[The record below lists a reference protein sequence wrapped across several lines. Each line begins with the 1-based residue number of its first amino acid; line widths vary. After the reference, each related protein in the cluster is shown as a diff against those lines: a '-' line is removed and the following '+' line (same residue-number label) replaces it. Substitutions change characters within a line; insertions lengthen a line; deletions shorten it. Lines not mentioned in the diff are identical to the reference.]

1 MTVFIQINLGSGHTL
16 SVVKKSCS
24 FGYHSSIHEVGHN
37 FGCQHNVEESHNSH
51 YDYGYGYLLGPY
63 GADNTGY
70 RTAMAYNA
78 DGHKT
83 RVNYLSNPN
92 VEYKGYPTGEADADN
107 ARVVKENRFL
117 MADIGDE
124 SQSCTAL

>member
-1 MTVFIQINLGSGHTL
+1 M
-16 SVVKKSCS
+16 VKKSCS

-37 FGCQHNVEESHNSH
+37 FRGQHNVEESHNSH

-63 GADNTGY
+63 VADNTGY

-78 DGHKT
+78 VGHKT

-92 VEYKGYPTGEADADN
+92 VEYKGYPTGDVNADN
-107 ARVVKENRFL
+107 AMVVKDNFDD
-117 MADIGDE
+117 ANP
-124 SQSCTAL
+124 